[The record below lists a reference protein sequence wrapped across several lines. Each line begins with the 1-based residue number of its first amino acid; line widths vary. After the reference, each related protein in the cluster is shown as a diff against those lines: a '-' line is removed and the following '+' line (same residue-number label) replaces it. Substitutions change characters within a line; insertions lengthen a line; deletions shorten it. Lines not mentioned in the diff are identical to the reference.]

1 MEIKVWVEGVVRVVC
16 GISQTT
22 SCQDVVI
29 SLAQAIGQ
37 TGRYVLVLQ
46 FRGTERQLGA
56 DECPLQHL
64 NKLGQFAGE
73 VQFILR
79 WTGPSLSA
87 GQDKTSRVIHPALL
101 KPPKP
106 ESVKHRKPKK
116 ALTFSLGPS
125 TDPRRTQSNQAW
137 SPSPRTSPEPK
148 ASPVNWQNMIQWDGT
163 SKEEVFRQILQQQ
176 MMLED
181 LEHHLQALE
190 DDTEWQEQVMANAAI
205 PGWNLVATDELN
217 RLEHRF
223 RHNEAELMMSQLWG
237 ESLQE
242 EIDREQDLQSRLNHV
257 QSSVEDQTSQIEE
270 LLDLFAHLQSDI
282 STSQVDTQHPL
293 EILRPL
299 KQELKQRAQ
308 QGEELKDTLSKTSRD
323 IQAAEERLRG
333 RWETVEELNKELR
346 QCNLQHFIQQTS
358 TAPLVDQTSY
368 LPVTDAYLNNAAFME

>member
-37 TGRYVLVLQ
+37 TGRYVLVLK
-46 FRGTERQLGA
+46 FRDTERPLGA

-73 VQFILR
+73 VQFILHR
-79 WTGPSLSA
+79 TGPSLSA
-87 GQDKTSRVIHPALL
+87 GQDQTTRVIHPALL

-106 ESVKHRKPKK
+106 ESIKHRRPKK

-125 TDPRRTQSNQAW
+125 TAPRRTQSNRAW
-137 SPSPRTSPEPK
+137 SPCPRTSPEPR
-148 ASPVNWQNMIQWDGT
+148 ASLLDSHNTIQCDGAPS

-176 MMLED
+176 MMLKD
-181 LEHHLQALE
+181 LEIELQALE
-190 DDTEWQEQVMANAAI
+190 DDTEWREQEMANTAI
-205 PGWNLVATDELN
+205 SAWNSEATDELT
-217 RLEHRF
+217 RLEQLF

-242 EIDREQDLQSRLNHV
+242 EIDREEDLQSRLNYV
-257 QSSVEDQTSQIEE
+257 QSSVEDQSSRIEE

-282 STSQVDTQHPL
+282 GTSQVDTQV
-293 EILRPL
+293 EILKPL
-299 KQELKQRAQ
+299 KQELKQRVQ
-308 QGEELKDTLSKTSRD
+308 QGEELNDTLSKTSRD
-323 IQAAEERLRG
+323 LQAAEERLRMG
-333 RWETVEELNKELR
+333 
-346 QCNLQHFIQQTS
+346 
-358 TAPLVDQTSY
+358 DG
-368 LPVTDAYLNNAAFME
+368 